1 MIQRYA
7 ADMAN
12 SDMVGTYARHLCA
25 QTAGA
30 WNLDEDDI
38 DLLSWSARLHEI
50 GIAISQKH
58 YNRHSAY
65 LIENSDMPGFSQGDQ
80 IFISRLL
87 RGHRGKLPSYLLDD
101 IPRGKQQKLARMLVL
116 LRLAVTLKH
125 ADAPSARP
133 GFSAQAKGDRLKVS
147 FSDRWR
153 ESHPLTIWEV
163 AESLSVFEK
172 LGIAVEMP
180 KNAE

>member
-1 MIQRYA
+1 
-7 ADMAN
+7 
-12 SDMVGTYARHLCA
+12 
-25 QTAGA
+25 
-30 WNLDEDDI
+30 
-38 DLLSWSARLHEI
+38 
-50 GIAISQKH
+50 
-58 YNRHSAY
+58 
-65 LIENSDMPGFSQGDQ
+65 
-80 IFISRLL
+80 
-87 RGHRGKLPSYLLDD
+87 
-101 IPRGKQQKLARMLVL
+101 MLVL

-125 ADAPSARP
+125 ADAPSTHP